1 MSVWSSES
9 DGHDR
14 MTAVVSEYKAA
25 TKERVRLLEAKIAQ
39 TVELLRYLAEH
50 TDGMRPSECINLADQ
65 LHGETR

>member
-14 MTAVVSEYKAA
+14 MTAVVSEYKAS
-25 TKERVRLLEAKIAQ
+25 TEERVRWLEAKIAQ
-39 TVELLRYLAEH
+39 TVELLRYVAKH
-50 TDGMRPSECINLADQ
+50 TDGMKEKECLDLADQ